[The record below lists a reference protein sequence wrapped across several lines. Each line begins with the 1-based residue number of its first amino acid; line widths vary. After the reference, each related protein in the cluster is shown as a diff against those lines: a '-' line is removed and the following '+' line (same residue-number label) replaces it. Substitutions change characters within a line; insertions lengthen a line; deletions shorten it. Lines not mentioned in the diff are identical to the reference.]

1 MESLVR
7 ELAYLFLAFMIGY
20 ITWFFPWYTTWL
32 VPLAAM
38 VTCGRLRWAIVAYP
52 WSVLALYAFPRV
64 VLDRPVSRSVGSVPD
79 PDRPHRP
86 VHRAIPRAARL
97 GERYW

>member
-38 VTCGRLRWAIVAYP
+38 VTCGRLRWAIVAYS

-64 VLDRPVSRSVGSVPD
+64 VLDDVPFHGAWEVLRILIAHTVPFIVLFRVSANGIGR
-79 PDRPHRP
+79 
-86 VHRAIPRAARL
+86 
-97 GERYW
+97 E